1 MSDVKP
7 VARLFA
13 GLLVIFSLCLSAPLA
28 VSLWQQDGLW
38 LDYAGSLLGGCAIGG
53 VVFYKLRRHR
63 QELQPRHG
71 VLLVTCVWLLL
82 PLFASVPIWLALR
95 QVGQDPGFAGAFFEG
110 VSGLT
115 TSGATVLSSLQSLPL
130 SLNLW
135 RTFMQ
140 WLGGMGILILAVAIL
155 PMLGVGGSQVFKAEV
170 AGPIK
175 DTKLTPRITHTAKGL
190 WSVYL
195 GLSLA
200 CFVAFWAGGMDAAD
214 ALMHMFTT
222 VSLGGLSP
230 HDTSFGYFD
239 SPLLEAIAVG
249 FMLIASCN
257 FALYFVAVRKRS
269 LRGAWRNA
277 ELRATLLVL
286 VGSGLL
292 VSLFLWS
299 KNTYAF
305 ADALRFGMFNTI
317 SLATTT
323 GFATTDYLSWPMFAP
338 LLMLLL
344 SGVASSAG
352 STGGGVKMLRVLILV
367 QQAARELTRLVHP
380 TVINPVRLNHNI
392 VESKVIFSVLAFMMF
407 YIITIVLLGLVLV
420 FTDLDLVTAFSAVI
434 ASINCTGP
442 GLGLVGPSST
452 YAVMNSFQLTVC
464 SFAMLL
470 GRLEIL
476 SMMVLLMPSF
486 WRR

>member
-1 MSDVKP
+1 MNDIKP
-7 VARLFA
+7 VARVLA

-28 VSLWQQDGLW
+28 VSLWMHDGLW
-38 LDYAGSLLGGCAIGG
+38 AGYAGCLLGGCLFGAL
-53 VVFYKLRRHR
+53 VFYKLRHHR

-71 VLLVTCVWLLL
+71 VLLVSSVWLLL
-82 PLFASVPIWLALR
+82 PLFASLPIWLALHR
-95 QVGQDPGFAGAFFEG
+95 LELNPSFAEAFFEG

-115 TSGATVLSSLQSLPL
+115 TTGATVLSQLQELPV

-200 CFVAFWAGGMDAAD
+200 CFLAFWAAGMSGAD

-230 HDTSFGYFD
+230 HDSSFGYFD
-239 SPLLEAIAVG
+239 SPLLEGIAIA
-249 FMLIASCN
+249 FMLVASCN

-269 LRGAWRNA
+269 LRGLWRDA
-277 ELRATLLVL
+277 ELRATIAVLLL
-286 VGSGLL
+286 AGLL
-292 VSLFLWS
+292 VSVFLWS
-299 KNTYAF
+299 KNTY
-305 ADALRFGMFNTI
+305 DLLSALRFGMFNTI
-317 SLATTT
+317 SMATTT
-323 GFATTDYLSWPMFAP
+323 GFATTDYLAWPVFAP
-338 LLMLLL
+338 MLMLLL
-344 SGVASSAG
+344 SGIASSAG
-352 STGGGVKMLRVLILV
+352 STGGGVKMLRVLILL
-367 QQAARELTRLVHP
+367 QQARRELTRLVHP
-380 TVINPVRLNHNI
+380 TVLNPVRLNHN
-392 VESKVIFSVLAFMMF
+392 VVDNPVIFSVLAFMMF
-407 YIITIVLLGLVLV
+407 YITTIVLLGLVLV
-420 FTDLDLVTAFSAVI
+420 FTDLEPVTAFSAII
-434 ASINCTGP
+434 ASINCAGP
-442 GLGLVGPSST
+442 GLGQVGPAST
-452 YAVMNSFQLTVC
+452 YAFMDSFQLTIC
-464 SFAMLL
+464 SLAMLL